1 MCVGC
6 VRVFV
11 YTCAYVFSTCD
22 DKPFAEWR
30 TTRKSLRVLFC
41 YFFCEKKV
49 EFFFISKT
57 VAPRARAFNAS
68 LSKNTHSAA
77 LSCTVRVTLFGGG
90 RLVLLRICFC
100 VCVRFLFGEGEGASF
115 FFPSV

>member
-1 MCVGC
+1 MFMCVGC

-49 EFFFISKT
+49 EFFLSLKLWR
-57 VAPRARAFNAS
+57 RARARSTLLFRRI
-68 LSKNTHSAA
+68 LTP
-77 LSCTVRVTLFGGG
+77 LLFRV
-90 RLVLLRICFC
+90 
-100 VCVRFLFGEGEGASF
+100 
-115 FFPSV
+115 PSE